1 MSLND
6 ITIGI
11 GQLADWYGT
20 QLVAEKKE
28 IKPARAIKK
37 PKFLGDFGRKILIL
51 VTVPQHAYVSDEDL
65 KFLTGILTA
74 CKLSMADVG
83 VINLHGHIPGSIP
96 QLIEACSPSSCWLFG
111 VEARE
116 LGPARSDQPL
126 FTAPA
131 LAQLSGDAEAK
142 RHLWGQLKN
151 HYGS

>member
-6 ITIGI
+6 ITIRP

-20 QLVAEKKE
+20 QLVADKTEL
-28 IKPARAIKK
+28 KPAQETEK

-51 VTVPQHAYVSDEDL
+51 VTEPKHAYVSDEDL

-83 VINLHGHIPGSIP
+83 VFNLHGHNSGTVP
-96 QLIEACSPSSCWLFG
+96 QLIETCSPSSCWLFG
-111 VEARE
+111 VEARA
-116 LGPARSDQPL
+116 LGPASPDRPL

-131 LAQLSGDAEAK
+131 LAQLSGDPEAK
-142 RHLWGQLKN
+142 RQLWGQLKN
-151 HYGS
+151 HYGI